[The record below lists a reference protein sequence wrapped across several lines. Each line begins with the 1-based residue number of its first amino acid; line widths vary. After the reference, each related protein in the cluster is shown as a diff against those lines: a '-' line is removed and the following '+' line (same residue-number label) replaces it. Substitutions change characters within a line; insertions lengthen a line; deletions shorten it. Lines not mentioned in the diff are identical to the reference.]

1 MDNLEKKLLQK
12 GFHKFKKSLKADPL
26 EIPLMASLSLG
37 FYKGYN
43 DVSNIL
49 VNNNYIF
56 SSLGGFLA
64 LDSGLLYFHPVIK
77 NQDGKRDLKKYGIQ
91 VFLGSFSIPICF
103 GIGYELGYI
112 TSKSDYLTNFLFN

>member
-12 GFHKFKKSLKADPL
+12 RFHKFKKSLKADPL

-49 VNNNYIF
+49 VNYTK
-56 SSLGGFLA
+56 
-64 LDSGLLYFHPVIK
+64 P
-77 NQDGKRDLKKYGIQ
+77 
-91 VFLGSFSIPICF
+91 
-103 GIGYELGYI
+103 
-112 TSKSDYLTNFLFN
+112 